1 MKKVLFKILR
11 LLSKKIIKKY
21 KPKIIGI
28 TGSVGK
34 TTSKNAIYEVL
45 KNRYRVRMSP
55 KSYNSELGLP
65 LTIIDIE
72 TSKSF
77 FVWMINIFKGIKLLL
92 KTDKNY
98 PEILILEM
106 GADKP
111 GDISYLTTIIKPD
124 IAILTEVSPAHLE
137 KFDNI
142 DNILKEKLQIF
153 NTEDSNQKAILNID
167 NALIKKSQTNIDAD
181 IITYG
186 INENADIKALNINS
200 HNTFDD
206 DYTSGIEFDLRY
218 KNEEIHV
225 KMQYLLGKHQIYSI
239 LSAFAVGIIFGLT
252 LEDIKNSLEDTKS
265 QNGRMSLIK
274 GIKNTWIID
283 DTYNSSPIASVSA
296 LETLSSSS
304 VLGKKIAILGDML
317 ELGAS
322 SESEHKKIGYR
333 VQDLDLDLLIT
344 VGERSRDIARGAKEA
359 GMDEN
364 TVFMFSNSEAA
375 GKFIQNRIKQND
387 LVLIKGSQ
395 GIRCEKIVK
404 EIMAEP
410 LNAKDLLVRQTGIW
424 ENK

>member
-1 MKKVLFKILR
+1 MKKILFKILR
-11 LLSKKIIKKY
+11 FLSRKIIKKY

-45 KNRYRVRMSP
+45 KNRYRTRMSP

-65 LTIIDIE
+65 LTIMNIE

-77 FVWMINIFKGIKLLL
+77 FVWIINIFKGIKLLL

-137 KFDNI
+137 KFDNL

-167 NALIKKSQTNIDAD
+167 NALIKKSQTDIDAD
-181 IITYG
+181 VITYG
-186 INENADIKALNINS
+186 INENADIKAFNINS

-206 DYTSGIEFDLRY
+206 DYTSGIEFDLKY

-239 LSAFAVGIIFGLT
+239 LSAFAVGIIFDLT

-296 LETLSSSS
+296 LETLSYSS

-364 TVFMFSNSEAA
+364 TVFMFSNPEDA

-404 EIMAEP
+404 EIMADP
-410 LNAKDLLVRQTGIW
+410 LNAKNLLVRQTGIW

>member
-1 MKKVLFKILR
+1 MKKILFKILR
-11 LLSKKIIKKY
+11 FLSRKIIKKY

-45 KNRYRVRMSP
+45 KNRYRTRMSP

-65 LTIIDIE
+65 LTIMNIE

-77 FVWMINIFKGIKLLL
+77 FVWIINIFKGIKLLL

-137 KFDNI
+137 KFDNL

-153 NTEDSNQKAILNID
+153 NTGDSNQKAILNID
-167 NALIKKSQTNIDAD
+167 NALIKKSQTDIDAD
-181 IITYG
+181 VITYG
-186 INENADIKALNINS
+186 INENADIKAFNINS

-206 DYTSGIEFDLRY
+206 DYTSGIEFDLKY

-239 LSAFAVGIIFGLT
+239 LSAFAVGIIFDLT

-296 LETLSSSS
+296 LETLSYSS

-364 TVFMFSNSEAA
+364 TVFMFSNPEDA

-404 EIMAEP
+404 EIMADP
-410 LNAKDLLVRQTGIW
+410 LNAKNLLVRQTGIW

>member
-1 MKKVLFKILR
+1 MKKILFNILR
-11 LLSKKIIKKY
+11 LLSKKIVKKY

-34 TTSKNAIYEVL
+34 TTSKNAVYEVL
-45 KNRYRVRMSP
+45 KNRYKVRMSP

-65 LTIIDIE
+65 LTIMNLE

-77 FVWMINIFKGIKLLL
+77 FIWIINIFKGIKLLL
-92 KTDKNY
+92 KKDKNY

-111 GDISYLTTIIKPD
+111 GDISYLRNIIKPD
-124 IAILTEVSPAHLE
+124 IAILTEVSPSHLE
-137 KFDNI
+137 KFDNL

-153 NTEDSNQKAILNID
+153 NTGDSDQKAILNLD
-167 NALIKKSQTNIDAD
+167 NPLIKKSQTDIDAN

-186 INENADIKALNINS
+186 INEDADIKAFNINS
-200 HNTFDD
+200 TNTFDD
-206 DYTSGIEFDLRY
+206 NYTSGIEFDLKY
-218 KNEEIHV
+218 KNETAHV

-239 LSAFAVGIIFGLT
+239 LSAFAIGVIFNLT
-252 LEDIKNSLEDTKS
+252 LEDIKNSLEDTKP
-265 QNGRMSLIK
+265 QNGRMSLLK

-296 LETLSSSS
+296 LEALSSSS
-304 VLGKKIAILGDML
+304 ILGKKVAVLGDML

-333 VQDLDLDLLIT
+333 VQDLEIDLLIT
-344 VGERSRDIARGAKEA
+344 VGERSRDIARGSIEA

-364 TVFMFSNSEAA
+364 TVFTFSNTKDA

-387 LVLIKGSQ
+387 LILIKGSQ
-395 GIRCEKIVK
+395 SIRCEKIVK
-404 EIMAEP
+404 EIMANP
-410 LNAKDLLVRQTGIW
+410 LNAKNLLVRQTGIW

>member
-1 MKKVLFKILR
+1 MKKILFKILR
-11 LLSKKIIKKY
+11 FLSRKIIKKY

-45 KNRYRVRMSP
+45 KNRYRTRMSP

-65 LTIIDIE
+65 LTIMNIE

-77 FVWMINIFKGIKLLL
+77 FVWIINIFKGIKLLL

-137 KFDNI
+137 KFDNL

-153 NTEDSNQKAILNID
+153 NTGDSNQKAILNID
-167 NALIKKSQTNIDAD
+167 NALIKKSQTDIDAD
-181 IITYG
+181 VITYG
-186 INENADIKALNINS
+186 INENADIKAFNINS

-206 DYTSGIEFDLRY
+206 DYTSGIEFDLKY

-239 LSAFAVGIIFGLT
+239 LSAFAVGIIFDLT

-296 LETLSSSS
+296 LETLSYSS

-364 TVFMFSNSEAA
+364 TVFMFSNPEDA

-404 EIMAEP
+404 EIMADP
-410 LNAKDLLVRQTGIW
+410 LSAKNLLVRQTGIW